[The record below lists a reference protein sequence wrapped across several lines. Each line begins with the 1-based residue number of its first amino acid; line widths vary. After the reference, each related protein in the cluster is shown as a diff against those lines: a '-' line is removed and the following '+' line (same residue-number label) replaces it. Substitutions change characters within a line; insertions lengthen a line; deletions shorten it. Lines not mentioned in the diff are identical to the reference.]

1 VSGEAWFTLAVAVA
15 TIGLLALD
23 RYSAVLVMGG
33 ALVTLFVAGIIDED
47 QAFGGFSNEAPITVA
62 ALYVLTGAADA
73 TGALEGHIT
82 RVLGSGR
89 RQRPRQDLARVCFPS
104 SALSAFIANTPL
116 VAMLAP
122 RVTNWARRSGKP
134 PSRYLMP
141 LSYAVIFGG
150 CITLI
155 GTSTNLFVSSLMED
169 AGQRPVGLF
178 EITPVGLP
186 LAIIGVSLIV
196 LLAPRLLV
204 ERGTLVDDL
213 AAHTREFT
221 VEMTVR
227 PGSAIAGKTIS
238 EAHLRNLE
246 GVFLVEAER
255 DGQMLTPVGPDHRLE
270 AGDQLTFAGN
280 LDRLLDL
287 QRIPGLVSAE
297 ERHFAPTDGQSARNF
312 YEAVVGA
319 SSELVGV
326 TLKDIGFRSRY
337 DAAVVAIH
345 RAGERI
351 DAKLGSVRLRPG
363 DVLLVIG
370 GNDFHTRF
378 RDQRDFALI
387 APLRRVKPVRR
398 EHARLVEL
406 AILGLIVTAG
416 TGLLDLLQVAL
427 VLAFGL
433 VAFRIISPSEAR
445 RAVDFE
451 VIMLMGTSFG
461 LASAVASSGLAK
473 EIANLLVQVSEPLG
487 DLGILAGILITTMVM
502 TELLS
507 NNAAAALMFP
517 IAMATAQQSG
527 LDPRPF
533 AMVILFGATLSF
545 LTPIGY
551 QSNTLVWSMGGYR
564 YGDFARLGAP
574 LTLAVVVVTVL
585 LVPVFFPLH

>member
-1 VSGEAWFTLAVAVA
+1 VSGDAWFTLAVALV
-15 TIGLLALD
+15 TIGLLATD
-23 RYSAVLVMGG
+23 RYSSVLVMGG
-33 ALVTLFVAGIIDED
+33 ALVTLFVVGIIDED

-89 RQRPRQDLARVCFPS
+89 RQRPRRDLARVCFPS
-104 SALSAFIANTPL
+104 SAMSAFIANTPL

-122 RVTNWARRSGKP
+122 RVTNWARRSGNP

-155 GTSTNLFVSSLMED
+155 GTSTNLFVSDLMEE

-186 LAIIGVSLIV
+186 LAVVGVCLIV
-196 LLAPRLLV
+196 LLAPKLLV

-213 AAHTREFT
+213 AAHSREFT
-221 VEMTVR
+221 VEMMVL
-227 PGSAIAGKTIS
+227 PGSAVAGKTIA
-238 EAHLRNLE
+238 EASLRNLE
-246 GVFLVEAER
+246 GVFLAEAER
-255 DGQMLTPVGPDHRLE
+255 NGQAVTPVGPDHRLE
-270 AGDQLTFAGN
+270 AGDRLTFAGN
-280 LDRLLDL
+280 LDRLIDL

-297 ERHFAPTDGQSARNF
+297 ERHFAPADGQSGRNF
-312 YEAVVGA
+312 YEAVVGG

-326 TLKDIGFRSRY
+326 TLKEIGFRSRY
-337 DAAVVAIH
+337 GAAVVAIH

-351 DAKLGSVRLRPG
+351 NAKLGGVRLRPG

-370 GNDFHTRF
+370 GKDFHQGY
-378 RDQRDFALI
+378 RDHHDFALV
-387 APLRRVKPVRR
+387 APLRRGKPVRR
-398 EHARLVEL
+398 EHARIVEL

-433 VAFRIISPSEAR
+433 VAFKVISAAEAR
-445 RAVDFE
+445 RAVDFD
-451 VIMLMGTSFG
+451 VIMLMGLSFG
-461 LASAVASSGLAK
+461 LASAVEASGLAK
-473 EIANLLVQVSEPLG
+473 EIAHLLVQVSEPLG
-487 DLGILAGILITTMVM
+487 DLGILAGILITTMIM

-527 LDPRPF
+527 LEPRPF

-574 LTLAVVVVTVL
+574 LTLAVMVVTVL
-585 LVPVFFPLH
+585 LVPVFFPLR

>member
-1 VSGEAWFTLAVAVA
+1 MSGEAWFTLLVACV
-15 TIGLLALD
+15 TIALLATD
-23 RYSAVLVMGG
+23 RYSSVLVMGG

-62 ALYVLTGAADA
+62 ALYVLTGAAEA
-73 TGALEGHIT
+73 TGALEGAIT
-82 RVLGSGR
+82 RILGSGR
-89 RQRPRQDLARVCFPS
+89 RDRPRQDLARVCFPS
-104 SALSAFIANTPL
+104 SAISAFIANTPL

-122 RVTNWARRSGKP
+122 RVTNWARRNGKP

-155 GTSTNLFVSSLMED
+155 GTSTNLFVSDLMKD
-169 AGQRPVGLF
+169 AGQRPIGLF
-178 EITPVGLP
+178 EIAPVGLP
-186 LAIIGVSLIV
+186 LAIVGVALIV
-196 LLAPRLLV
+196 LLGTRLLP

-227 PGSAIAGKTIS
+227 PGSVIAGRTVA
-238 EAHLRNLE
+238 EASLRNLE

-255 DGQMLTPVGPDHRLE
+255 DGQALTAVGPDHRLE
-270 AGDQLTFAGN
+270 GGDRLTFAGN
-280 LDRLLDL
+280 LDRLIDL
-287 QRIPGLVSAE
+287 QRIPGLASAE
-297 ERHFAPTDGQSARNF
+297 ERHFAPTDTQTGRNF

-319 SSELVGV
+319 GSELVNV
-326 TLKDIGFRSRY
+326 TLKEIGFRSRY
-337 DAAVVAIH
+337 GAAVVAIH

-351 DAKLGSVRLRPG
+351 DAKLGGVRLRPG
-363 DVLLVIG
+363 DVLLIIG
-370 GNDFHTRF
+370 GNDFHQRY
-378 RDQRDFALI
+378 RDHRDFAVI
-387 APLRRVKPVRR
+387 APFRRVKPVRR
-398 EHARLVEL
+398 EHARLVEV
-406 AILGLIVTAG
+406 AILALIVTAG
-416 TGLLDLLQVAL
+416 TGLLDLLDVAL

-433 VAFRIISPSEAR
+433 VAFRIISPAEAR
-445 RAVDFE
+445 RAVDFD
-451 VIMLMGTSFG
+451 VIMLMGLSFG
-461 LASAVASSGLAK
+461 LASAVSASGLAT
-473 EIANLLVQVSEPLG
+473 EVAHLLVQVSEPLG

-517 IAMATAQQSG
+517 IAMATAQESG
-527 LDPRPF
+527 LNARPF

-574 LTLAVVVVTVL
+574 LTLAVIVVTVL

>member
-1 VSGEAWFTLAVAVA
+1 MSGEAWFTLAVAVV

-33 ALVTLFVAGIIDED
+33 ALVILFVAGIIDED

-89 RQRPRQDLARVCFPS
+89 RQRPHGDLARVCFPS
-104 SALSAFIANTPL
+104 GAMSAFIANTPL

-122 RVTNWARRSGKP
+122 RVTNWARRNGNP
-134 PSRYLMP
+134 ASRYLMP

-186 LAIIGVSLIV
+186 LAVLGVTLIV

-204 ERGTLVDDL
+204 ERGTLVDDI

-221 VEMTVR
+221 VEMVVR
-227 PGSAIAGKTIS
+227 PGSVIAGKTIA

-255 DGQMLTPVGPDHRLE
+255 DGQTVIPVGPDHRLE
-270 AGDQLTFAGN
+270 PGERLTFAGN
-280 LDRLLDL
+280 LDRLIDL

-297 ERHFAPTDGQSARNF
+297 ERHFAGPDGQPGRNF
-312 YEAVVGA
+312 YEAVVGG

-326 TLKDIGFRSRY
+326 TLKEVGFRSRY
-337 DAAVVAIH
+337 GAAVVAIH
-345 RAGERI
+345 RSGERMN
-351 DAKLGSVRLRPG
+351 AKLGGVRLRPG

-370 GNDFHTRF
+370 GDDFHQRF

-398 EHARLVEL
+398 EHARVVEL
-406 AILGLIVTAG
+406 AILGMIVTAG

-427 VLAFGL
+427 VLALGL
-433 VAFRIISPSEAR
+433 VALRIISPSEAR
-445 RAVDFE
+445 RAVDLD
-451 VIMLMGTSFG
+451 VILLMGTSFG

-473 EIANLLVQVSEPLG
+473 EIANVLVQVSEPLG

-517 IAMATAQQSG
+517 IAMATAEQSG

-574 LTLAVVVVTVL
+574 LTVMVMVVTVL
-585 LVPVFFPLH
+585 LVPVFFPLR

>member
-1 VSGEAWFTLAVAVA
+1 MSGEAWFTLAVALV
-15 TIGLLALD
+15 TIGLLATD
-23 RYSAVLVMGG
+23 RYSSVLVMGG
-33 ALVTLFVAGIIDED
+33 ALVILFVVGIIDED

-73 TGALEGHIT
+73 TGALEGQIT
-82 RVLGSGR
+82 RILGSGR

-104 SALSAFIANTPL
+104 AAMSAFIANTPL

-122 RVTNWARRSGKP
+122 RVTNWARRNGTP
-134 PSRYLMP
+134 PSRFLMP

-186 LAIIGVSLIV
+186 LAIVGVALIV
-196 LLAPRLLV
+196 LLGTRLLP

-227 PGSAIAGKTIS
+227 PGSAVAGKTIA

-255 DGQMLTPVGPDHRLE
+255 DGQAITPVGPDHRLE
-270 AGDQLTFAGN
+270 GGDRLTFAGN
-280 LDRLLDL
+280 LDRLIDL

-297 ERHFAPTDGQSARNF
+297 ERHFAPTDGQSGRNF

-319 SSELVGV
+319 ELAGV
-326 TLKDIGFRSRY
+326 TLKEVGFRSRY
-337 DAAVVAIH
+337 GAAVVAIH

-351 DAKLGSVRLRPG
+351 DAKLGGVRLRAG

-370 GNDFHTRF
+370 GKDFHERY
-378 RDQRDFALI
+378 RDHRDFALI

-398 EHARLVEL
+398 EHARVVEL

-416 TGLLDLLQVAL
+416 TGVLDLLQVAL

-445 RAVDFE
+445 RAVDFD
-451 VIMLMGTSFG
+451 VIMLMGLSFG
-461 LASAVASSGLAK
+461 LASAVQASGLAK
-473 EIANLLVQVSEPLG
+473 EVAHLLVQVSEPLG

-527 LDPRPF
+527 LNARPF

-564 YGDFARLGAP
+564 YGDFARLGVP
-574 LTLAVVVVTVL
+574 LTLAVIVVTVL
-585 LVPVFFPLH
+585 LVPVFFPLR